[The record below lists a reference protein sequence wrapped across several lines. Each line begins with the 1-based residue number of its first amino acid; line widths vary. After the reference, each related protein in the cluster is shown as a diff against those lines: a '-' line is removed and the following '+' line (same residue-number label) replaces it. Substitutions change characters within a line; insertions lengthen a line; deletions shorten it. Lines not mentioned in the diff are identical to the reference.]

1 MRSASALA
9 LAIVAALAVVAA
21 LQREL
26 SPAVLAASAASAAAA
41 GRQRSVMTSAV
52 VARAKSKAQR
62 AAAALKDTHLFW
74 GAAVALDDD
83 DGPQHLQQWRDS
95 DAGLQ
100 AVADDALR
108 LCDEVRGQEAR
119 GEEAVQ
125 GQGPRAVKG
134 RQRHCVHRV
143 VPRRDTRF
151 THAPAGQN
159 DWTQPLRNTATD
171 GEPLGP
177 EHNAARSLQK
187 VIDAFK
193 PHTKWHGKTIFD
205 RGMMVHIPA
214 YDRTAFRG
222 FHGASTAASLVV
234 PRKVG
239 ATDHVSHADESYDQM
254 ISDAEEMMR
263 GDGASH
269 GRERS
274 PVLPTLAKSAAASR
288 GVARRGTRSR
298 EALLMLTRPVADPL
312 MATALRHHHPHNGW
326 GPAGD

>member
-1 MRSASALA
+1 MAAAATPSLFPSTVVREASSSTRKITRQAQVFPMRAATALVA

-205 RGMMVHIPA
+205 RGVMVHIPT

-234 PRKVG
+234 RVLSL
-239 ATDHVSHADESYDQM
+239 TRLM
-254 ISDAEEMMR
+254 RAEESMK
-263 GDGASH
+263 A
-269 GRERS
+269 ERMFVITEQLFRS
-274 PVLPTLAKSAAASR
+274 
-288 GVARRGTRSR
+288 GVCSG
-298 EALLMLTRPVADPL
+298 
-312 MATALRHHHPHNGW
+312 
-326 GPAGD
+326 

>member
-193 PHTKWHGKTIFD
+193 PHTTWHGKTIFD
-205 RGMMVHIPA
+205 RGVMVHIPT

-234 PRKVG
+234 PRKAG

-254 ISDAEEMMR
+254 VLDAEEMM
-263 GDGASH
+263 GGGGASH

-274 PVLPTLAKSAAASR
+274 PVPPARAKSAAASR
-288 GVARRGTRSR
+288 GVARQGTRSR
-298 EALLMLTRPVADPL
+298 DALLTRPVADPL